1 MKITLFAP
9 CFMDAMFPDVA
20 MNAVKI
26 FESLGHQVDAP
37 EELACCG
44 QPAFNTGYWDEAR
57 NVASKVVERLCDVE
71 ALVLP
76 SGSCTAMIHKFYP
89 ELFKGHPLEEKA
101 NRLAAHTWEFS
112 DFLVTRLGVTD
123 LGASFPARVTFH
135 DGCHGLRELGI
146 HDQPRALLSHVRGL
160 TLIEMEKVQ
169 CCGFG
174 GTFSAKFP
182 SISSSMGESKVAMVI
197 KTGAEYVVSNDSSC
211 LMHIQGV
218 ADKQR
223 KLIKSIHLIDLL
235 VRHE

>member
-89 ELFKGHPLEEKA
+89 ELFKGTSQRKKPTACSSYLGV
-101 NRLAAHTWEFS
+101 F
-112 DFLVTRLGVTD
+112 DFLVTPWGVTD
-123 LGASFPARVTFH
+123 LGASFPAKVISRRQHACVSGLHDTARAPLKVRV
-135 DGCHGLRELGI
+135 
-146 HDQPRALLSHVRGL
+146 
-160 TLIEMEKVQ
+160 
-169 CCGFG
+169 
-174 GTFSAKFP
+174 
-182 SISSSMGESKVAMVI
+182 
-197 KTGAEYVVSNDSSC
+197 
-211 LMHIQGV
+211 
-218 ADKQR
+218 
-223 KLIKSIHLIDLL
+223 
-235 VRHE
+235 